1 MNSNPNSDFSRGTKH
16 QMTGNRWHT
25 WRQQQQVLWST
36 WELFHTI
43 RYGSSRRKCHRAGK
57 PGSCSTK
64 KKVSWASHF
73 RPTYCSSSSII
84 YNKRLLEDPAL
95 PLFVFVDH
103 TAHRQMAWMLR
114 RRVRPVLWRLTSA
127 LICSLTRECVCI
139 VSFPRPVLLFLSPLL
154 GECGYIDYTFF
165 IDFTSWASN
174 VCFSVN
180 GCREERGTQGGFEC
194 LWIWIIIIYNLL
206 PLSDTLVSYLPLQ
219 TTQTGCDHCV
229 TGKLEILADT
239 NGRVR
244 SVILPSNFTVFHM
257 FKRTN
262 LPSDWTT
269 NFR

>member
-1 MNSNPNSDFSRGTKH
+1 MAATTAGALVNLGVVPRH
-16 QMTGNRWHT
+16 QVRLVTQEVSSGWE
-25 WRQQQQVLWST
+25 T
-36 WELFHTI
+36 WELLH
-43 RYGSSRRKCHRAGK
+43 
-57 PGSCSTK
+57 K

-84 YNKRLLEDPAL
+84 YIKRLLEDPAL

-139 VSFPRPVLLFLSPLL
+139 VSFPRPVLLFSSPLL

-219 TTQTGCDHCV
+219 TTQTGCDHWV

-239 NGRVR
+239 NGRIR